1 VAWRN
6 LVHDKRRFAVSLAG
20 VTFAV
25 VLMFVQF
32 GFRNALLDSTVGLI
46 ERMDGDLFLV
56 SRRFYTLAVP
66 EPFSRRRLF
75 ESLSVRGTDTVH
87 PVYVTMGS
95 WRNPVDGQRR
105 SIRTVGVDPE
115 SGILDVAELDRKA
128 AELQAGDQILFD
140 LRSKKKSYGF
150 DPSAAVFI
158 SGRRVL
164 VAGTFQLGSDF
175 GAEGNIIVS
184 DKMFASLFRS
194 RPGEPGRLSF
204 VDLGVVR
211 LARGTDIDV
220 CATEMQSAVGS
231 DMLVLTKSQLIE
243 QETRFWKTNTPI
255 GFTFTLSM
263 IVGFVVGVVIC
274 YQILS
279 SDVSDRLPEYATLK
293 ALGYNNRYIV
303 GVVMSQAV
311 FLGMVG
317 FVPGLAASAALF
329 LLMGEVTGLPM
340 KLTVLRCVIVLGLT
354 VGMCMVSGIIA
365 LRKVRNADPAEV
377 FG

>member
-1 VAWRN
+1 
-6 LVHDKRRFAVSLAG
+6 
-20 VTFAV
+20 
-25 VLMFVQF
+25 
-32 GFRNALLDSTVGLI
+32 
-46 ERMDGDLFLV
+46 
-56 SRRFYTLAVP
+56 
-66 EPFSRRRLF
+66 
-75 ESLSVRGTDTVH
+75 
-87 PVYVTMGS
+87 
-95 WRNPVDGQRR
+95 
-105 SIRTVGVDPE
+105 
-115 SGILDVAELDRKA
+115 
-128 AELQAGDQILFD
+128 
-140 LRSKKKSYGF
+140 
-150 DPSAAVFI
+150 
-158 SGRRVL
+158 
-164 VAGTFQLGSDF
+164 
-175 GAEGNIIVS
+175 
-184 DKMFASLFRS
+184 
-194 RPGEPGRLSF
+194 
-204 VDLGVVR
+204 
-211 LARGTDIDV
+211 
-220 CATEMQSAVGS
+220 
-231 DMLVLTKSQLIE
+231 
-243 QETRFWKTNTPI
+243 
-255 GFTFTLSM
+255 M